1 MTNKIKNL
9 IETLPNNP
17 GCYQMY
23 DKNNQIIYVG
33 KAKNLKK
40 RVSQY
45 FLRPQSGKVF
55 EMVRNVDY
63 FDYIITKNESEAFIL
78 EFNLIHKHMPK
89 YNILLKDDKHYPYI
103 ALKKEGIIE
112 VKLKRNIK
120 DKNYVYFGP
129 YPKSSFASEVIDLVN
144 QLFPT
149 KKCNFL
155 PKKPCLYYHL
165 GQCLGYCINNV
176 SSDEN
181 KILYE
186 KINSFLKGDTKEIES
201 KLKSEIQ
208 KNNDNLKF
216 EESIRYKKLLDA
228 IQHVKTIQTVDFN
241 SNENKD
247 FFAYSSYNNYV
258 CVSLFIYR
266 NGMLLGKDQFVS
278 EIFEDEIQTVSDIIL
293 QFYINNV
300 LPNEIYV
307 FSNDVAKNL
316 EGYLNVKI
324 LVPTK
329 GKNYDVLNKL
339 LLNANKSLEKYF
351 NVQIFNEKHKES
363 LNELKN
369 LLKIDSCN
377 YIELFDNSHIS
388 GCDAVSVSVAFVN
401 GEPCKKLYRKFK
413 LSNSN
418 TRSDVDNMREV
429 LTRKYKRMIKEN
441 VSFPDLILLD
451 GGITQIHIANEVFSK
466 LNISINVF
474 GLYKNDKH
482 QTEGIIDLNGNKYVL
497 EKNSNLYLFLSLM
510 QNEVHRFAIT
520 YFRASHLNSYKK
532 SIFDDITG
540 LGKVK
545 KSLLYEIY
553 PDLDHLRQATLDELS
568 QILNKNVALR
578 LYNRL
583 HGDDDLL

>member
-186 KINSFLKGDTKEIES
+186 KINSFLKGDTKEIEN

-228 IQHVKTIQTVDFN
+228 IEHVKTIQTVDFN

-278 EIFEDEIQTVSDIIL
+278 EIFEDEVWLDYEERLDRSLWDKDYFTKLTYWFQKNFAKSRIPYIKEVGQAVHQDTARKYAESMKIKASLVSGKKTNTNPTQAPAAKVRKFPVVGVIAAAAAL
-293 QFYINNV
+293 V
-300 LPNEIYV
+300 LV
-307 FSNDVAKNL
+307 VVL
-316 EGYLNVKI
+316 
-324 LVPTK
+324 LV
-329 GKNYDVLNKL
+329 KL
-339 LLNANKSLEKYF
+339 L
-351 NVQIFNEKHKES
+351 
-363 LNELKN
+363 
-369 LLKIDSCN
+369 
-377 YIELFDNSHIS
+377 
-388 GCDAVSVSVAFVN
+388 
-401 GEPCKKLYRKFK
+401 
-413 LSNSN
+413 
-418 TRSDVDNMREV
+418 
-429 LTRKYKRMIKEN
+429 
-441 VSFPDLILLD
+441 
-451 GGITQIHIANEVFSK
+451 
-466 LNISINVF
+466 
-474 GLYKNDKH
+474 
-482 QTEGIIDLNGNKYVL
+482 
-497 EKNSNLYLFLSLM
+497 
-510 QNEVHRFAIT
+510 
-520 YFRASHLNSYKK
+520 
-532 SIFDDITG
+532 
-540 LGKVK
+540 GK
-545 KSLLYEIY
+545 
-553 PDLDHLRQATLDELS
+553 
-568 QILNKNVALR
+568 
-578 LYNRL
+578 
-583 HGDDDLL
+583 